1 MCQSYFFRHTPV
13 CCAVWGNAHPG
24 EMLHAR
30 VLVALL
36 AASIALRKDA
46 VAFKGGLTLGSS
58 SLRPPRRGAASQRHV
73 VQPNSRRRRPTTTTS
88 MSLLRTFEASELQLQ
103 RFIGELG
110 FVEITDW

>member
-1 MCQSYFFRHTPV
+1 MVLFFSGTRLGTRTP
-13 CCAVWGNAHPG
+13 NQ
-24 EMLHAR
+24 EMLHVR
-30 VLVALL
+30 VLAALL

-46 VAFKGGLTLGSS
+46 VAFKVGLTLRSS
-58 SLRPPRRGAASQRHV
+58 SLRSPRPPGAAESRAAEQHHV
-73 VQPNSRRRRPTTTTS
+73 VQPNSGRRRPTTS